1 MALEDEEIPAEVI
14 EKLKEQYGE
23 FIQLQTKAG
32 PLAFRSAK
40 RSEYQMWLKRSKDSK
55 ESSTAND
62 LLALAT
68 VIYASGH
75 IGKEAQGA
83 FTALLDKRPG
93 IATMAGDQ
101 VALAT
106 GLEQEPI
113 VKKFE

>member
-40 RSEYQMWLKRSKDSK
+40 RAEYQMWLKQSKDPK
-55 ESSTAND
+55 ESSVAND
-62 LLALAT
+62 ALASKT
-68 VIYASGH
+68 VIYVSGH
-75 IGKEAQGA
+75 VGKEAQTA
-83 FTALLDKRPG
+83 FMALLDKRPG

-106 GLEQEPI
+106 GLEQDPI